1 MNKKIY
7 MTTGEFARIMRITKE
22 TLFHYDEIGLFQPE
36 LTQPNGYRYYS
47 IYQTEILDTIL
58 LLKDL
63 GMPLKEI
70 KQQLANRDPA
80 KMLHILEE
88 REHQINT
95 EIAKLRS
102 MEKWISQQKSKI
114 HFAMQI
120 DPTAIFIADF
130 PERYYLYAEAPTA
143 TDAELYRK
151 TDDLINLLL
160 TVGSIFKNDYDM
172 AYFQHASH
180 IESDKY
186 AVYDNVAL
194 LLDNKPYG
202 LPVHTLPAGKYLT
215 AYHTGHWDT
224 IGDTYDRLMTFKH
237 EHNIHTSSEYL
248 EHNVIDSFTAEDPQD
263 YITEITVAIEA

>member
-1 MNKKIY
+1 

-120 DPTAIFIADF
+120 DPTAIFTADF

-160 TVGSIFKNDYDM
+160 TVGSTFKNDYDM

-194 LLDNKPYG
+194 LLDNKLYINC
-202 LPVHTLPAGKYLT
+202 LAAFAAVSSIFLQTLSS
-215 AYHTGHWDT
+215 
-224 IGDTYDRLMTFKH
+224 MTPDF
-237 EHNIHTSSEYL
+237 NTSSTS
-248 EHNVIDSFTAEDPQD
+248 I
-263 YITEITVAIEA
+263 

>member
-1 MNKKIY
+1 MVAA
-7 MTTGEFARIMRITKE
+7 EFC
-22 TLFHYDEIGLFQPE
+22 G
-36 LTQPNGYRYYS
+36 
-47 IYQTEILDTIL
+47 TIL

-70 KQQLANRDPA
+70 KQQLANRDPT

-88 REHQINT
+88 REHQIIT

-160 TVGSIFKNDYDM
+160 TVGSTFKNDYDM

-180 IESDKY
+180 IESFLKVEPTVSRRLIRSSVFRY
-186 AVYDNVAL
+186 SSASVAVGAS
-194 LLDNKPYG
+194 
-202 LPVHTLPAGKYLT
+202 A
-215 AYHTGHWDT
+215 
-224 IGDTYDRLMTFKH
+224 
-237 EHNIHTSSEYL
+237 
-248 EHNVIDSFTAEDPQD
+248 
-263 YITEITVAIEA
+263 

>member
-130 PERYYLYAEAPTA
+130 PERYYLYAEAP
-143 TDAELYRK
+143 DRK
-151 TDDLINLLL
+151 STRLN
-160 TVGSIFKNDYDM
+160 S
-172 AYFQHASH
+172 SH
-180 IESDKY
+180 
-186 AVYDNVAL
+186 
-194 LLDNKPYG
+194 
-202 LPVHTLPAGKYLT
+202 
-215 AYHTGHWDT
+215 
-224 IGDTYDRLMTFKH
+224 
-237 EHNIHTSSEYL
+237 
-248 EHNVIDSFTAEDPQD
+248 
-263 YITEITVAIEA
+263 

>member
-1 MNKKIY
+1 

-120 DPTAIFIADF
+120 DPTAIFIADS
-130 PERYYLYAEAPTA
+130 R
-143 TDAELYRK
+143 
-151 TDDLINLLL
+151 N
-160 TVGSIFKNDYDM
+160 
-172 AYFQHASH
+172 
-180 IESDKY
+180 
-186 AVYDNVAL
+186 
-194 LLDNKPYG
+194 
-202 LPVHTLPAGKYLT
+202 
-215 AYHTGHWDT
+215 DT
-224 IGDTYDRLMTFKH
+224 ISMQKHRPLQMLNCIEKPMT
-237 EHNIHTSSEYL
+237 
-248 EHNVIDSFTAEDPQD
+248 
-263 YITEITVAIEA
+263 

>member
-1 MNKKIY
+1 

-102 MEKWISQQKSKI
+102 MENGSRSKKARSISLCRSIRQPS
-114 HFAMQI
+114 
-120 DPTAIFIADF
+120 
-130 PERYYLYAEAPTA
+130 
-143 TDAELYRK
+143 
-151 TDDLINLLL
+151 LLL
-160 TVGSIFKNDYDM
+160 TSRNATISMQKHQPLQMLNCIG
-172 AYFQHASH
+172 
-180 IESDKY
+180 
-186 AVYDNVAL
+186 
-194 LLDNKPYG
+194 KP
-202 LPVHTLPAGKYLT
+202 
-215 AYHTGHWDT
+215 
-224 IGDTYDRLMTFKH
+224 MT
-237 EHNIHTSSEYL
+237 
-248 EHNVIDSFTAEDPQD
+248 
-263 YITEITVAIEA
+263 